1 MRRRALT
8 RGHECVETEEAGGA
22 FGKRG
27 RRLSPSPVLAYA
39 GLILREP
46 EPRALEEVLYR
57 WIEATASVRAEVL
70 RGIGFALTL
79 AVTVHALLRKREVS
93 VAIGWIGLAWLSPVF
108 GSGLYALFG
117 VNRVSRRAQ
126 KLRPKPSET
135 EAGARGPGVAAVHGF
150 EPLEHAVR
158 RISGLPLVGGNA
170 VDLFRNGDAAYP
182 AMLEA
187 IGQAS
192 ESVAL
197 SSYIFRDDETGRA
210 FCEALAAAK
219 ARGAEVRVLID
230 GVGGGYF
237 NPAAYKRLRAAGVPA
252 GLFMHSALPWRMPF
266 LNLRTHKKILIV
278 DGRTAFTGG
287 INISDANRVA
297 RDPPHPVRDTHFRL
311 RGPVV
316 EQLALAFAREWAFV
330 TGEDLDGPR
339 WFPPLSPAGATAAR
353 VVTSGPDADV
363 RKIELVVLEAIS
375 CARRSIRLAT
385 PYFLPAE
392 MVVNALCLAA
402 LRGIAVDVVIPG
414 KSDHRFIDWASRAH
428 FDPLLEA
435 GVAIWLDAPP
445 FDHSKLLVVDEAW
458 CFVGSANWDMRSFRL
473 NFELN
478 VELYEPA
485 LAGELD
491 AFIRAKRHKRLTRHD
506 LRARAL
512 PVRLRDAAVR
522 LLLPY
527 L

>member
-1 MRRRALT
+1 MEDL
-8 RGHECVETEEAGGA
+8 
-22 FGKRG
+22 
-27 RRLSPSPVLAYA
+27 
-39 GLILREP
+39 
-46 EPRALEEVLYR
+46 LYR
-57 WIEATASVRAEVL
+57 WIESTASVRAEVL
-70 RGIGFALTL
+70 RGLGFGLTL

-126 KLRPKPSET
+126 KLRPKPSQSDE
-135 EAGARGPGVAAVHGF
+135 GAREPGIAVAPGF
-150 EPLEHAVR
+150 EPLDHAVR
-158 RISGLPLVGGNA
+158 LISGLPLTAGNA
-170 VDLFRNGDAAYP
+170 VSLLRNGDAAYP

-187 IGQAS
+187 IGEAR

-197 SSYIFRDDETGRA
+197 SSYIFRDDDTGRA
-210 FCEALAAAK
+210 FCAALAAAR

-237 NPAAYKRLRAAGVPA
+237 RAAAYRRLRRAGVPA

-266 LNLRTHKKILIV
+266 LNLRTHKKILIL
-278 DGRTAFTGG
+278 DGRVAFTGG
-287 INISDANRVA
+287 INISQANRVA
-297 RDPPHPVRDTHFRL
+297 LAPPHPVRDTHFRIA
-311 RGPVV
+311 GPVV
-316 EQLALAFAREWAFV
+316 EQLAAAFSREWAFV
-330 TGEDLDGPR
+330 TGEELEGPR
-339 WFPPLSPAGATAAR
+339 WFPPLPPAGGTAAR

-363 RKIELVVLEAIS
+363 RKIEIVVLEAIA
-375 CARRSIRLAT
+375 CARRSVRLTT

-392 MVVNALCLAA
+392 TVVNALALAA
-402 LRGIAVDVVIPG
+402 LRGVSVDVVIPG
-414 KSDHRFIDWASRAH
+414 RSDHRVVDWAARAH
-428 FDPLLEA
+428 VDPLLDA
-435 GVAIWLDAPP
+435 GVRIWLDAPP
-445 FDHSKLLVVDEAW
+445 FDHSKVLVIDEAW

-478 VELYEPA
+478 VELYDAE
-485 LAGELD
+485 LARWLDGFVRDKMTTPLTGE
-491 AFIRAKRHKRLTRHD
+491 A

-512 PVRLRDAAVR
+512 PVQLRDAAVR